1 MPTRTVLTMMRSSSR
16 ILDSSSAVS
25 LESIFGYHSFFLV
38 LLFIVASLF
47 SSFLWQ
53 LVETPELKDSL
64 IRAHQYLLSVSE
76 VEDREVFK
84 SCLEYWNKLVTDL
97 YNESAFAGEPSLLAT
112 KPSNQRK
119 LVYSQI
125 LSRLRVVMINKMAK
139 PEEVFSPIF
148 FLSVMG
154 SNLLTYY
161 KRFSCRCWSWRMT
174 RVKLSAS
181 SRKTLTPLHSM
192 AV

>member
-84 SCLEYWNKLVTDL
+84 SCLEYWSKLVEEL
-97 YNESAFAGEPSLLAT
+97 YSET
-112 KPSNQRK
+112 PSNSGPLMLNLRAPPGQRK
-119 LVYSQI
+119 GIYVDI
-125 LSRLRVVMINKMAK
+125 LSRLRVVMISKMVK
-139 PEEVFSPIF
+139 PEEVLASLSCVYWPDFSTLCV
-148 FLSVMG
+148 FLAGLGRGERRRRNRPGVPEG
-154 SNLLTYY
+154 
-161 KRFSCRCWSWRMT
+161 
-174 RVKLSAS
+174 
-181 SRKTLTPLHSM
+181 H
-192 AV
+192 